1 LKFTDKHINEKS
13 TAHMRQYLQRVWA
26 MIAPSN
32 TESTPLMHKHRDL
45 EAYGHSDS
53 DTVIL
58 VCDPPDAPL
67 PPHTHTHTPARLSP
81 FSEFH
86 FPLYP
91 LQPASSA

>member
-1 LKFTDKHINEKS
+1 
-13 TAHMRQYLQRVWA
+13 MRQYLQRVWA
-26 MIAPSN
+26 MLAPSN

-58 VCDPPDAPL
+58 VCDPPA
-67 PPHTHTHTPARLSP
+67 PPHTHAPHTHTPHTHARLSP

-91 LQPASSA
+91 LQPASPA